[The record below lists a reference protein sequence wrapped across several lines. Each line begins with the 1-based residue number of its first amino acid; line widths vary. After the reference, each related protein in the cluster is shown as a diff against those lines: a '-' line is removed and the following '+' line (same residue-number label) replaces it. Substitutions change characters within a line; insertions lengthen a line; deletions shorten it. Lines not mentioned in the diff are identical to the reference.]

1 MAILRNL
8 GVTALALLASFT
20 QAEEKSVEQTI
31 ADALRAAQPTLVLM
45 SAKQI
50 PGQDLYEVELTSGE
64 ILYST
69 SDGQYFVYGSL
80 FQATQGELVNITAK
94 RSDEKR
100 LALVDLL
107 VVTTDRVVLGQVD
120 HLFNNGANDVLVVKA
135 TKDSIDGRERLLPY
149 SDDCVQNIDLEKG
162 MIEVDWDPEF

>member
-1 MAILRNL
+1 M
-8 GVTALALLASFT
+8 
-20 QAEEKSVEQTI
+20 SVEQTI
-31 ADALRAAQPTLVLM
+31 ANALRAAQPTLVLM

-64 ILYST
+64 VLYST

-100 LALVDLL
+100 LALMDTNPLAANVELIVGAQADAFAAGLA
-107 VVTTDRVVLGQVD
+107 VLTKLTEGKVW
-120 HLFNNGANDVLVVKA
+120 LCKA
-135 TKDSIDGRERLLPY
+135 PGINAHRLRWRHSFALN
-149 SDDCVQNIDLEKG
+149 CL
-162 MIEVDWDPEF
+162 